1 MSIEM
6 RLTISEFSKLYRE
19 YANEVKENK
28 RPAVDRS
35 AWKHI
40 KNLLINNKRLTEVVV
55 DLNCISLNDA
65 TGTCGYFHKDT
76 RPGLNG
82 FLDFIYEK
90 NENMSLNNQCNC
102 ADLTSITDWAL
113 INSAGNIWTTDTA
126 KIVDSSWNTGT
137 INLTDNYSDL
147 NNKITNNKEE
157 IDKHNKRI
165 SHLETS
171 NDEVF
176 CQANRNAND
185 IENLFVKVNDTTQEV
200 KRQEGLIHSH
210 QRDID
215 NLYQRQD
222 EIDINRVYEDIGRHD
237 WMITTTDN
245 ALHKLIKDS
254 VVLTSRLDELSETIA
269 NYLNPK
275 TTESDDNNKE
285 NKFMD
290 MKFMNFDFGKV
301 NSDAIRMSMYGL
313 AIKNVN
319 GTYVSY
325 DAKNHSVMDVEIMNV
340 PGGDLFYK
348 MPVAI
353 KDVKAG
359 DIVIHNK
366 VPMFVIEVHT
376 STIKVI
382 DIREGTEKEIYL
394 TKNMFG
400 FNYATKVVSLMDMM
414 GGNMKPT
421 TDNPFGNIGML
432 MLMSGDNDMKDVLP
446 MLMLSGNTN
455 FASNPM
461 LMYFMMK
468 DGGKMD
474 DMLPLMLLMNQ
485 PTATEQ
491 KM

>member
-1 MSIEM
+1 MSIK
-6 RLTISEFSKLYRE
+6 LTIPEFSKLYRE

-28 RPAVDRS
+28 RPAVDR
-35 AWKHI
+35 ATWKYI
-40 KNLLINNKRLTEVVV
+40 KGLLINNKRLIEVVI
-55 DLNCISLNDA
+55 DLNYIFLNNA
-65 TGTCGYFHKDT
+65 IGPCFEFHEDT
-76 RPGLNG
+76 VSGLNG

-90 NENMSLNNQCNC
+90 NKSMNNLGSIAETKCNC
-102 ADLTSITDWAL
+102 ADLTSITDWCKTDGIGNVW
-113 INSAGNIWTTDTA
+113 IND
-126 KIVDSSWNTGT
+126 KITSDSDWNTGST
-137 INLTDNYSDL
+137 IGITDTYSEL
-147 NNKITNNKEE
+147 NTKIQA
-157 IDKHNKRI
+157 INKRV
-165 SHLETS
+165 SNLETH
-171 NDEVF
+171 NDEIF
-176 CQANRNAND
+176 CQATRNADELEHVHTKIND
-185 IENLFVKVNDTTQEV
+185 AKEQIE
-200 KRQEGLIHSH
+200 RQEHLITQHKH
-210 QRDID
+210 DIGR
-215 NLYQRQD
+215 L
-222 EIDINRVYEDIGRHD
+222 YEDIGRHEWAIAD
-237 WMITTTDN
+237 VDN
-245 ALHKLIKDS
+245 HIC
-254 VVLTSRLDELSETIA
+254 RLAEDAAELATRLEELSETVA
-269 NYLNPK
+269 NHLNTK

-285 NKFMD
+285 NNFMD

-400 FNYATKVVSLMDMM
+400 FNYATKVVSIMDMM
-414 GGNMKPT
+414 GGTMKPS

-432 MLMSGDNDMKDVLP
+432 MLMSGDSDMKDVLP

-474 DMLPLMLLMNQ
+474 DMLPLMLMMNQ

>member
-1 MSIEM
+1 MNIK
-6 RLTISEFSKLYRE
+6 LTIPEFSKLYRD
-19 YANEVKENK
+19 YANEVKEGK
-28 RPAVDRS
+28 RQAVDRS
-35 AWKHI
+35 AWKRMKGLI
-40 KNLLINNKRLTEVVV
+40 INNKRLTEVIVYL
-55 DLNCISLNDA
+55 DGIHLCTIDDHWAFDEATIPSL
-65 TGTCGYFHKDT
+65 C
-76 RPGLNG
+76 G
-82 FLDFIYEK
+82 FLDFIYQKHKEMNTLGDLVTAAETK
-90 NENMSLNNQCNC
+90 CNC
-102 ADLTSITDWAL
+102 ADAN
-113 INSAGNIWTTDTA
+113 NSYWTN
-126 KIVDSSWNTGT
+126 STGT
-137 INLTDNYSDL
+137 YNICINDNIDTNKTIDWNPIGTISLTDNYSTL
-147 NNKITNNKEE
+147 ENKLKEQN
-157 IDKHNKRI
+157 DKHDKDIADLAAQSVNNAQNI
-165 SHLETS
+165 
-171 NDEVF
+171 DELYI
-176 CQANRNAND
+176 R
-185 IENLFVKVNDTTQEV
+185 VNDARNELDDTKVEL
-200 KRQEGLIHSH
+200 RRHEHSLK
-210 QRDID
+210 DCT
-215 NLYQRQD
+215 
-222 EIDINRVYEDIGRHD
+222 EDIGRIV
-237 WMITTTDN
+237 WMVGNTDN
-245 ALHKLIKDS
+245 AVQQLIDDTVNIQS
-254 VVLTSRLDELSETIA
+254 QILDLKNTIA
-269 NYLNPK
+269 EHLNTK
-275 TTESDDNNKE
+275 NTDTDDNNKE
-285 NKFMD
+285 NNFMD

-319 GTYVSY
+319 GIYVSY
-325 DAKNHSVMDVEIMNV
+325 DAKTHSMMDVEIMNV

-366 VPMFVIEVHT
+366 VPMFVVEVHT

-382 DIREGTEKEIYL
+382 DVREGTEKEIYL

-432 MLMSGDNDMKDVLP
+432 MLMSGDNDMKDILP